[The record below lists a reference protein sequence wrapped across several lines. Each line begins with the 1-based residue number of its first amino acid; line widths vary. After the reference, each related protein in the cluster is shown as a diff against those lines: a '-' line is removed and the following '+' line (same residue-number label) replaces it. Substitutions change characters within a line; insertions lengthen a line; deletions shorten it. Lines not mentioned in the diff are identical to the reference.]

1 MNEVIK
7 QIPRD
12 VFRIIQQYLHQHDYR
27 QFLNSNL
34 SIFQHIKYETVYYN
48 LLISVSRIED
58 QRSFIDFLSRLY
70 RSVKDKKKQI
80 SLSSKGFTEDC
91 TRFME
96 GIHKLNY
103 RDYSSR
109 KLTDISL
116 FCNIYYLHLQGI
128 SDIDRISGLSS
139 VQILHIFSSNSLR
152 KIDFIPGLK
161 KLIIDSLPNLL
172 EISDYRNIPILEIR
186 YCPRLNLQGLGNH
199 ESFCMIGLNHMI
211 VEMDLSI
218 FRNVQYLTISAHTS
232 DYNCLKGLNQVLPSF
247 PNLAHLSIGYSNRFF
262 HTLSFQSLQHLKLTE
277 AKISS
282 KVLFP
287 SSLLIAE
294 FKRCTFNDLVVLSM
308 IKVLSFYQCDGREFN
323 NIHSLSNAQKLGFY
337 HIAELENVSCLDKV
351 DELRIVN
358 CKMVKDI
365 SKLGRVHRLFVE
377 NCGIISSLTGL
388 GEGNYG
394 VSLYSHHRI
403 IDFSPL
409 RFIYKITLTNCDGL
423 VDGKGLSDVKILTIC
438 SCRHFTDTS
447 NLGKV
452 QTLRLIMCSK
462 IERLVSLENVPH
474 IHLEKCHKLEDID
487 CLGKQQSLIIRYCSR
502 LRQLMKEDLSG
513 KYERLFERINFFR
526 IDPQSP
532 IEMTLSVLTA
542 NKRLHEYFDSD
553 ILFETEH

>member
-1 MNEVIK
+1 MNYK
-7 QIPRD
+7 QIPLD
-12 VFRIIQQYLHQHDYR
+12 VFRIIQQYLSKHDYR

-34 SIFQHIKYETVYYN
+34 AIFQHIKNETVYYN
-48 LLISVSRIED
+48 LLTSISRIEE
-58 QRSFIDFLSRLY
+58 QRSVRDFLSRLY

-80 SLSSKGFTEDC
+80 SLSSNDIIEDC
-91 TRFME
+91 TSFME

-103 RDYSSR
+103 RGYSSR

-116 FCNIYYLHLQGI
+116 FCNIHYLHLQGL
-128 SDIDRISGLSS
+128 SDIDRISGLSGIK
-139 VQILHIFSSNSLR
+139 ILHIFSSDSIR

-172 EISDYRNIPILEIR
+172 EISDYGNIPTLEIR
-186 YCPRLNLQGLGNH
+186 YCPHLTLHGLGNH

-211 VEMDLSI
+211 LEMDLSI
-218 FRNVQYLTISAHTS
+218 FCNVQYLTISADTS
-232 DYNCLKGLNQVLPSF
+232 GYSCLKGLNKVLPSF
-247 PNLAHLSIGYSNRFF
+247 SNLTHLSIGYSNRSF
-262 HTLSFQSLQHLKLTE
+262 HILSFQSLQHLKLTE

-294 FKRCTFNDLVVLSM
+294 FKRCIFDDLIVLFK
-308 IKVLSFYQCDGREFN
+308 IKVLTFYQCDGREFN
-323 NIHSLSNAQKLGFY
+323 DINSLSNAHKLGFY
-337 HIAELENVSCLDKV
+337 HISELENVSSLDKV
-351 DELRIVN
+351 NELRIVF
-358 CKMVKDI
+358 CKKVKDI
-365 SKLGRVHRLFVE
+365 SKLGRVHRLYVE
-377 NCGIISSLTGL
+377 NCGINSLSGL
-388 GEGNYG
+388 GEGNCK
-394 VSLYSHHRI
+394 VSLYSLRKI

-409 RFIYKITLTNCDGL
+409 RFIYKISLINCDGL
-423 VDGKGLSDVKILTIC
+423 VDGRGLSDVTILTIC

-462 IERLVSLENVPH
+462 IERLVGLENVPH

-487 CLGKQQSLIIRYCSR
+487 CLGKQKSLIIRYCSR
-502 LRQLMKEDLSG
+502 LRQLIKQDLSG

-532 IEMTLSVLTA
+532 NEMIPLLLTA
-542 NKRLHEYFDSD
+542 NKGLHEYFERD